1 MEFTN
6 EIFFNKKLTQNET
19 VLITYSGKL
28 YKEYSAEITIVYG
41 FGENWDYTQETKMQE
56 KENGFEAAITM
67 KNYDTF
73 NFCFKNN
80 YNIWD
85 NNSGF
90 NYIATIEPAKV
101 EDTTKEEQSVKIEEK
116 TKEES
121 TIKPELNEELTENKN
136 IETTN
141 IAENN
146 ENPVND
152 ETKKQALIEEAFDN
166 LLNSIMDIKEDDIN
180 KNVNLENGFGLQSVD
195 EIKETDF
202 TSCDDIFNDLY
213 NELTKT
219 EPTSESNVQ
228 NISTEDT
235 QENKQKNIQTAST
248 EENKEDTTQLET
260 LLSDFSEKQEKKKQL
275 ITSEE
280 LDELMN
286 NILNSIIEEDS
297 KQENVQVSNTEG
309 SSKEENS
316 QTANAEENTNK
327 ENIQTVN
334 VEESSK
340 EENIQTANSE
350 EESKQE
356 NIKKTSTKNNFKLE
370 TEIYGLPAKK
380 QSSFEDMIDK
390 CIDGTYNFFKNIW
403 KGCKKVGVLIKQ
415 KTRELIGEEDK

>member
-6 EIFFNKKLTQNET
+6 EIFFNKKLIQNET
-19 VLITYSGKL
+19 VLIRYSGKL

-101 EDTTKEEQSVKIEEK
+101 EDTTKEEQTINTEEAIK
-116 TKEES
+116 EDSTTK
-121 TIKPELNEELTENKN
+121 PELTENKN

-141 IAENN
+141 ITKDN
-146 ENPVND
+146 ENSVTD
-152 ETKKQALIEEAFDN
+152 ETNKQALIEEAFDN
-166 LLNSIMDIKEDDIN
+166 LLNSIMDIKEDDVN

-202 TSCDDIFNDLY
+202 TSCDDIFKDLY
-213 NELTKT
+213 NELTKQ
-219 EPTSESNVQ
+219 ESDSESNIQ
-228 NISTEDT
+228 NISTEKNK
-235 QENKQKNIQTAST
+235 ENEQKNVQNILT
-248 EENKEDTTQLET
+248 EETKDDTSQLET
-260 LLSDFSEKQEKKKQL
+260 LLNDFSKKQEQKKQL
-275 ITSEE
+275 ISNEE

-297 KQENVQVSNTEG
+297 KQD
-309 SSKEENS
+309 
-316 QTANAEENTNK
+316 
-327 ENIQTVN
+327 
-334 VEESSK
+334 
-340 EENIQTANSE
+340 NIQTANTKNDSN
-350 EESKQE
+350 QE
-356 NIKKTSTKNNFKLE
+356 NVKQASTKSTFKLE
-370 TEIYGLPAKK
+370 NEIYGLPAKK
-380 QSSFEDMIDK
+380 QSSFEDVIDK
-390 CIDGTYNFFKNIW
+390 CIDGTYNFFRNVW
-403 KGCKKVGVLIKQ
+403 KGCKKIGVLIKQ
-415 KTRELIGEEDK
+415 KTRELIGEDDK

>member
-90 NYIATIEPAKV
+90 NYIASIEPAKV
-101 EDTTKEEQSVKIEEK
+101 EDTTAENQPEQIKETINSEPSEQIEKNTNDEK
-116 TKEES
+116 T
-121 TIKPELNEELTENKN
+121 INPELNSDLTENKN
-136 IETTN
+136 IESTSIVN
-141 IAENN
+141 NGENSIS
-146 ENPVND
+146 E
-152 ETKKQALIEEAFDN
+152 EEKQAKIEEAFDN
-166 LLNSIMDIKEDDIN
+166 LLNSIMDIQEDDIN

-202 TSCDDIFNDLY
+202 TSCDDIFKDLY
-213 NELTKT
+213 NELTKKEDSAESNIQNASNEIQNIESQNVQEIPT
-219 EPTSESNVQ
+219 EVSKEEDTSEL
-228 NISTEDT
+228 
-235 QENKQKNIQTAST
+235 EN
-248 EENKEDTTQLET
+248 

-280 LDELMN
+280 LDEIMN

-297 KQENVQVSNTEG
+297 
-309 SSKEENS
+309 SS
-316 QTANAEENTNK
+316 
-327 ENIQTVN
+327 
-334 VEESSK
+334 
-340 EENIQTANSE
+340 
-350 EESKQE
+350 
-356 NIKKTSTKNNFKLE
+356 
-370 TEIYGLPAKK
+370 
-380 QSSFEDMIDK
+380 
-390 CIDGTYNFFKNIW
+390 
-403 KGCKKVGVLIKQ
+403 
-415 KTRELIGEEDK
+415 

>member
-90 NYIATIEPAKV
+90 NYIAAIEPAKV
-101 EDTTKEEQSVKIEEK
+101 ADTTNEEQSDQIKETTNEEK
-116 TKEES
+116 NVN
-121 TIKPELNEELTENKN
+121 PELNDNLIENKN

-141 IAENN
+141 IVNN
-146 ENPVND
+146 GED
-152 ETKKQALIEEAFDN
+152 SLSEIEKQAAIEEAFNN
-166 LLNSIMDIKEDDIN
+166 LLNSIMDIKEDDVN

-202 TSCDDIFNDLY
+202 TSCDDIFKDLY
-213 NELTKT
+213 NELAQI
-219 EPTSESNVQ
+219 EVSPESNIQ
-228 NISTEDT
+228 NTSNETQNMQEISKQEDT
-235 QENKQKNIQTAST
+235 S
-248 EENKEDTTQLET
+248 QLET
-260 LLSDFSEKQEKKKQL
+260 LLNDFSAKQEKKKQL
-275 ITSEE
+275 VTGEE
-280 LDELMN
+280 LDEIMN

-297 KQENVQVSNTEG
+297 LSQDNVQTVTT
-309 SSKEENS
+309 EENS
-316 QTANAEENTNK
+316 ESTSSNTSKDNFRLEN
-327 ENIQTVN
+327 
-334 VEESSK
+334 
-340 EENIQTANSE
+340 
-350 EESKQE
+350 
-356 NIKKTSTKNNFKLE
+356 
-370 TEIYGLPAKK
+370 EIYGLPAKK
-380 QSSFEDMIDK
+380 QSSFEDFVDK
-390 CIDGTYNFFKNIW
+390 CIDGTYSFFRSVWN
-403 KGCKKVGVLIKQ
+403 GCKKVGILIKQ